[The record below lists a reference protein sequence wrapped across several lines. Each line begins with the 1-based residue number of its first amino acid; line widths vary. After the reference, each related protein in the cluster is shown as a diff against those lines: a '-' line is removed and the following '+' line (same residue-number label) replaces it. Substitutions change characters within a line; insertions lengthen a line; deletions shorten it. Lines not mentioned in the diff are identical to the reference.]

1 MNKSINNVANKLN
14 IKSEQVNIVLDMIK
28 EGSTVPFI
36 ARYRKSLT
44 GGLDEE
50 QIEKINDIYIYDVNL
65 NKRKDAIIKLMDEAG
80 VLTEEIKGK
89 IVSADRKSEVEAI
102 YEPFKIGKKTKAT
115 EAIALGL
122 EPLAKSI
129 FTAEDQN
136 FNPYN
141 EARKYINDKVKDA
154 DFAIEQAQLIIAQ
167 YISEDI
173 DARKMIKENIFT
185 HGFIRSKLKRGGEA
199 KDEKGRFRNYYESKE
214 KVSKVPN
221 HRVMA
226 LHRAEDLKII
236 NVSLDYIT
244 SKIEY
249 DLTNRYFKIRT
260 TGKIIR
266 EAMLDSLKRLI
277 FPSIEREIRSDLFN
291 KAEEASI
298 KLFAENLEQML
309 LAPAVQGK
317 TILAIDPAFVS
328 GCKVAVLGP
337 SGNVLKID
345 LITPTPPRK
354 DISGST
360 ITINKLIDQYEV
372 DIIVIG
378 NGTASRE
385 TEGFIAKLTKER
397 NDTVPFAVVSE
408 VGASVYSASKIAI
421 DEFPDLS
428 VEQRSAITIGRR
440 FQDPLN
446 ELVKVDPKA
455 IGVGQYQ
462 HDVNQKELSKSLDF
476 KTHKVVNMVGV
487 DANSATKEI
496 LSYVAGLSKKTAE
509 NFVNYRN
516 EVGEFTNRKEVKK
529 VKGLGAKAF
538 EQSIGFIRI
547 HTSKE
552 FLDKT
557 EIHPESYKLAKA
569 IIKEL
574 KIDVD
579 NINKSLITNASA
591 KELADKFDSNE
602 YDVQLILD
610 AIIAPGK
617 DIRSEKEGLILKTDV
632 LEFKDISEGMTLEG
646 TVQNITDFGA
656 FIYIGIKEAVLIHI
670 SKLSDKFVSH
680 PSDIVKTGERV
691 TLEVISIDKERKRI
705 QGQLVSK

>member
-1 MNKSINNVANKLN
+1 MNKSIDNVAKKLN
-14 IKSEQVNIVLDMIK
+14 IKSEQVNTVLEMIK

-65 NKRKDAIIKLMDEAG
+65 NKRKDAIIKLMEEAG
-80 VLTEEIKGK
+80 VLTEEIKSK
-89 IVSADRKSEVEAI
+89 ILLSDKKSEVESI

-129 FTAEDQN
+129 FYADDQN

-141 EARKYINDKVKDA
+141 EARKYINEKVKDP

-185 HGFIRSKLKRGGEA
+185 HGFISSKVKRDGEA

-214 KVSKVPN
+214 KISKIPN
-221 HRVMA
+221 HRIMA
-226 LHRAEDLKII
+226 LHRAEDLKIV

-249 DLTNRYFKIRT
+249 DLTNKYFKIKT

-266 EAMLDSLKRLI
+266 EAMLDALKRLI
-277 FPSIEREIRSDLFN
+277 YPSVEREIRSDLFN
-291 KAEEASI
+291 RAEEASI
-298 KLFAENLEQML
+298 RLFAENLEQML

-317 TILAIDPAFVS
+317 VILAIDPAFVS
-328 GCKVAVLGP
+328 GCKVAVLDP
-337 SGNVLKID
+337 SGKVLKID
-345 LITPTPPRK
+345 LINPTPPRN

-360 ITINKLIDQYEV
+360 ITVNKLLDTYKV

-385 TEGFIAKLTKER
+385 TESFIAKLTKER
-397 NDTVPFAVVSE
+397 SDSIPFAIVSE

-421 DEFPDLS
+421 EEFPDLS
-428 VEQRSAITIGRR
+428 VEQRSAINIGRR

-476 KTHKVVNMVGV
+476 KTLKVVNMVGV
-487 DANSATKEI
+487 DANTATKEI

-516 EVGEFTNRKEVKK
+516 EIGEFKNRKEVKK

-547 HTSKE
+547 HTSEE

-574 KIDVD
+574 KIDVN
-579 NINKSLITNASA
+579 NINSEMISNANV
-591 KELADKFDSNE
+591 KQLAEDYDSNE
-602 YDVQLILD
+602 YDIQLILN
-610 AIIAPGK
+610 AIVAPGK

-632 LEFKDISEGMTLEG
+632 LEFKDIKEGMSLEG

-656 FIYIGIKEAVLIHI
+656 FVYIGIKEAALIHI
-670 SKLSDKFVSH
+670 SNLSDKFVSH
-680 PSDIVKTGERV
+680 PSDIVKTGERIS
-691 TLEVISIDKERKRI
+691 LEVISVDKERKRI
-705 QGQLVSK
+705 QGKLITK